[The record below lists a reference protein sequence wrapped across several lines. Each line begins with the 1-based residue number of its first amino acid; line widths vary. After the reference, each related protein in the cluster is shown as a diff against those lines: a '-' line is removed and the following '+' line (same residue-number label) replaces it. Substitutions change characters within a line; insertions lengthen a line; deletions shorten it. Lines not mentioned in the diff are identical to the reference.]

1 VFEVGATAGTSR
13 FGFAPHYDSAKLA
26 LEVNAADAVDEAL
39 PVSTGDVLDDKA
51 VFEQQNP
58 LPEEEDPAA
67 SSAYHLS
74 SALVISSLMT
84 FALF

>member
-1 VFEVGATAGTSR
+1 MFEVGATAGTSR

-26 LEVNAADAVDEAL
+26 LEVNAAEAEDVPL
-39 PVSTGDVLDDKA
+39 PESAGTVLDDKA
-51 VFEQQNP
+51 VFEEQNP
-58 LPEEEDPAA
+58 LSEDEDPAA
-67 SSAYHLS
+67 SSAYHLN